1 MRRCKIL
8 SPSRQGYY
16 HMFRE
21 RATDQFDSQRSAVNL
36 AVPDSKFHLST
47 GRKTDIPKLFMVDA
61 SFEGGGEGKK
71 IGLTPG
77 AREFL
82 RRERN
87 RISKSGNTVDIQKA
101 ARQSLRESRCAGF
114 EASEIRK
121 RSRVTPVERIVAQLS
136 TAGGGASLYEIS
148 MAVIGLNLFMY
159 DLN

>member
-1 MRRCKIL
+1 
-8 SPSRQGYY
+8 
-16 HMFRE
+16 
-21 RATDQFDSQRSAVNL
+21 
-36 AVPDSKFHLST
+36 
-47 GRKTDIPKLFMVDA
+47 MVDA

-121 RSRVTPVERIVAQLS
+121 RSRVTPVERIVAHQLS